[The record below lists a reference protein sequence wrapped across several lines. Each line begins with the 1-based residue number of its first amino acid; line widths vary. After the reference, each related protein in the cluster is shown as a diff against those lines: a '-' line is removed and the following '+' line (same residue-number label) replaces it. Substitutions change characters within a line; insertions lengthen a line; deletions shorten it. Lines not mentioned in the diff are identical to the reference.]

1 MQVCVLGAGIVGLAA
16 AYELQQAGHQ
26 VTVVD
31 QAAHAGTG
39 TSMGNGA
46 QLSYS
51 YVQPLANAGLW
62 QQLPELLLSPRSPLK
77 MRPQWD
83 VHQWRWGLEFLRAC
97 NRRTSER
104 STEQLLALATL
115 SRHGFEAMR
124 QAEQLDCD
132 FSSTGKL
139 VLYSTPAGLAAAQ
152 QQMELQRAWGSE
164 QEAVSPQRCVEIE
177 PALQHYHRSIAGAI
191 YTPSECAADCLAV
204 CQGQHRI
211 LAARGVRFVLGAT
224 VEGFERSGSHIAA
237 VRTSAGT
244 LEAQRFVLAL
254 GSASQ
259 RVAST
264 LGMRLPVYP
273 LKGYSITV
281 DTGDAPGPAPR
292 VNVTDTARK
301 MVFARIGQRLR
312 VAGMA
317 ELVGHNTHIPPARIE
332 RLRDAA
338 NAVFPGCSHFRELNP
353 WTGMRPATPKGV
365 PLVGHHPRAPGNLLL
380 NTGHG
385 ALGFTLAFGTAA
397 HIANMADKVAPQA

>member
-1 MQVCVLGAGIVGLAA
+1 MHVCVLGAGIVGLAT
-16 AYELQQAGHQ
+16 AYELRHRGMD

-31 QAAHAGTG
+31 QGQPGSGASG
-39 TSMGNGA
+39 GNGA

-51 YVQPLANAGLW
+51 YVQPLADASIW
-62 QQLPELLLSPRSPLK
+62 QQLPHLMLSPSSPLK
-77 MRPQWD
+77 LKLQWD
-83 VHQWRWGLEFLRAC
+83 IHQWRWLVEFLQAC
-97 NRRTSER
+97 NRSTSEH
-104 STEQLLALATL
+104 STRQLLTLAAL
-115 SRHGFEAMR
+115 SRQRFEAMR
-124 QAEQLDCD
+124 QAEQMACD

-139 VLYSTPAGLAAAQ
+139 VLYDTPAGLEAARRQLQLQAPWGSPQQVVTAQ
-152 QQMELQRAWGSE
+152 Q
-164 QEAVSPQRCVEIE
+164 CVDIE
-177 PALQHYHRSIAGAI
+177 PALAHHQRHIAGAI

-204 CQGQHRI
+204 CQGLHRI

-264 LGMRLPVYP
+264 LGIRLPVYP

-338 NAVFPGCSHFRELNP
+338 NTVFPGCSHFRELNP

-397 HIANMADKVAPQA
+397 HIADMADKVAPQA

>member
-1 MQVCVLGAGIVGLAA
+1 MSTPPSSARAATLRTDLLMLLTAAIWGSTFVAQQMGMDTVGPFTYTGARMVLGADITRLQRDGARVVAVETSLGRIAA
-16 AYELQQAGHQ
+16 DAF
-26 VTVVD
+26 VVSL
-31 QAAHAGTG
+31 GTG
-39 TSMGNGA
+39 S
-46 QLSYS
+46 
-51 YVQPLANAGLW
+51 
-62 QQLPELLLSPRSPLK
+62 
-77 MRPQWD
+77 
-83 VHQWRWGLEFLRAC
+83 
-97 NRRTSER
+97 
-104 STEQLLALATL
+104 
-115 SRHGFEAMR
+115 
-124 QAEQLDCD
+124 
-132 FSSTGKL
+132 
-139 VLYSTPAGLAAAQ
+139 
-152 QQMELQRAWGSE
+152 
-164 QEAVSPQRCVEIE
+164 
-177 PALQHYHRSIAGAI
+177 PALVR
-191 YTPSECAADCLAV
+191 PL
-204 CQGQHRI
+204 
-211 LAARGVRFVLGAT
+211 GV
-224 VEGFERSGSHIAA
+224 S
-237 VRTSAGT
+237 
-244 LEAQRFVLAL
+244 
-254 GSASQ
+254 
-259 RVAST
+259 
-264 LGMRLPVYP
+264 LPVYP